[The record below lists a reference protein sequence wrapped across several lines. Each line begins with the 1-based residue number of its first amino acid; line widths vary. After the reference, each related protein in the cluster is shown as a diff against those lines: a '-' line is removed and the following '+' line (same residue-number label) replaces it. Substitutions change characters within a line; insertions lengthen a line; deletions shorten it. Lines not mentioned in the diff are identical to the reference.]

1 MNNYIIVGGI
11 IVGCVAE
18 YIQHVK
24 VTQSVQTSTQWFST
38 SGYWST
44 TEVSALVTCLTFG
57 SRELMAKNMATKI
70 AAPPTLRVVFHIRY
84 GRKT

>member
-1 MNNYIIVGGI
+1 MSKLAHSGS
-11 IVGCVAE
+11 
-18 YIQHVK
+18 QH
-24 VTQSVQTSTQWFST
+24 
-38 SGYWST
+38 
-44 TEVSALVTCLTFG
+44 LVIGAQLRLVFWLFVCLTFG